1 MGSCKKH
8 NVKVHV
14 YYYNNGAPSWCLR
27 IRKSAPY
34 PTCRSVNR
42 NKSDRQTYFVL
53 DGVKIVN
60 IQEKKCTFAVKTC
73 LFGCSS
79 DIIAEILIDF
89 WLRLLL
95 TFCLGITAQL
105 YVRVNKDKEI
115 SLIRKYLFKLANWNH
130 QDNFLLQFEVLRSTI
145 L

>member
-1 MGSCKKH
+1 MLTYKK
-8 NVKVHV
+8 KCSISHV
-14 YYYNNGAPSWCLR
+14 QIGQQKQ
-27 IRKSAPY
+27 IRS
-34 PTCRSVNR
+34 TNI
-42 NKSDRQTYFVL
+42 YFVL

-89 WLRLLL
+89 WLRSLL